1 MSLIKMWGF
10 WKCLELTRGTHH
22 VATPHGG
29 AAHPGPRLGMV
40 WGPPGP
46 PLNHSPPWTLSLPDH
61 SPIIAQTRVLAAIF
75 RVFGSPC
82 SAHHLC

>member
-29 AAHPGPRLGMV
+29 AAHPGPRLG
-40 WGPPGP
+40 
-46 PLNHSPPWTLSLPDH
+46 NHIYL
-61 SPIIAQTRVLAAIF
+61 LA
-75 RVFGSPC
+75 
-82 SAHHLC
+82 LCYSKYVYHVICVIYASK